1 MSDFPLVSIITP
13 TYNHKNFIGTC
24 IESVLRQSFDAWEQI
39 IIDDGSID
47 GTNEIIKT
55 YKDSRIRFINQNHRG
70 IWHLSEAYNTALKL
84 ARGEFIAILE
94 GDDFWPADKLEK
106 QIPYFDDAG
115 VILTWGKGIIV
126 DDKNQVIDE
135 MMPKHFNKYKNIYQN
150 IPIGIALNRLLFE
163 NFIVPTATIVIRRRS
178 LIEVGGFEQP
188 IGIPFVD
195 YATWLKLCLRGRFC
209 FINEVLGFWRR
220 HRLQTSNLFNSE
232 MILGT
237 AEISSHFLDD
247 LTLDQRKS
255 YGINTHE
262 LMSMN
267 AYLRGTAYHIK
278 KDYVKSNKEF
288 IKAIIGGYNLIRCK
302 AFIGLLSNVTG
313 IELFKLINSIK
324 VKIKII

>member
-163 NFIVPTATIVIRRRS
+163 NFIVPTATI
-178 LIEVGGFEQP
+178 
-188 IGIPFVD
+188 
-195 YATWLKLCLRGRFC
+195 
-209 FINEVLGFWRR
+209 
-220 HRLQTSNLFNSE
+220 
-232 MILGT
+232 
-237 AEISSHFLDD
+237 
-247 LTLDQRKS
+247 
-255 YGINTHE
+255 
-262 LMSMN
+262 
-267 AYLRGTAYHIK
+267 
-278 KDYVKSNKEF
+278 
-288 IKAIIGGYNLIRCK
+288 
-302 AFIGLLSNVTG
+302 
-313 IELFKLINSIK
+313 
-324 VKIKII
+324 